1 MIEKYRKIVTS
12 SVEINLI
19 QDRISRILSQ
29 VADDPI
35 TDRQTIAATLLTMA
49 PTRVYH
55 ALKRQ
60 PKGWLLSDKDG
71 ATTVWRVDWN
81 SEYITLQST
90 GNCNVILEI
99 F

>member
-1 MIEKYRKIVTS
+1 MIEKYRKIVTQN
-12 SVEINLI
+12 VEINLI
-19 QDRISRILSQ
+19 QDRVSRILAQ

-35 TDRQTIAATLLTMA
+35 TDRQSIAVVLPAMQ

-60 PKGWLLSDKDG
+60 PKGWLLSDQDG
-71 ATTVWRVDWN
+71 NANVWRVNWN
-81 SEYITLQST
+81 NEYITLQST